1 MYITKQKETHI
12 YREQT
17 RGYQWVEFPLSFL
30 LGEVQDRDVWLR
42 DTTYYA

>member
-17 RGYQWVEFPLSFL
+17 RGYQWVEGK
-30 LGEVQDRDVWLR
+30 GEEHIRGMGLI
-42 DTTYYA
+42 DTNYYI